1 MNFEKYIHE
10 EEELLKLFRRID
22 EKFNNW
28 TEVLDN
34 GITVS
39 LDEFY
44 HEKGFID
51 FEDFSITMLMYSIV
65 NDINMNMTDETEQEK
80 LSKEQIEIERQR
92 RLNIRRNQYYEDIR
106 ICLNSRN

>member
-1 MNFEKYIHE
+1 MDFKKYIHE

-22 EKFNNW
+22 EEFNNW
-28 TEVLDN
+28 TEVLDS
-34 GITVS
+34 GITAS

-65 NDINMNMTDETEQEK
+65 NDVNMNMTDETEQEK

>member
-1 MNFEKYIHE
+1 MDFKKYIHE
-10 EEELLKLFRRID
+10 RDELLGLFRRID
-22 EKFNNW
+22 EEYNNW
-28 TEVLDN
+28 TEEQDR

-44 HEKGFID
+44 QKRGFID
-51 FEDFSITMLMYSIV
+51 FEDFSITMLMYNIV

-80 LSKEQIEIERQR
+80 LSKEQIETIRYQ
-92 RLNIRRNQYYEDIR
+92 RLNTKINQYYEDIR